1 MPEITIAVYEDF
13 RKQGIGTLL
22 LKAMLN
28 LLQEKTYKKV
38 SLRVE
43 KSNFALK
50 LYQSFGFLT
59 VKEDKDDYFM
69 VLDLAGFNKT

>member
-1 MPEITIAVYEDF
+1 MAVYEDC

-22 LKAMLN
+22 LKEMLN
-28 LLQEKTYKKV
+28 LLKKKNYKKV

-43 KSNFALK
+43 KLNFAVN

-69 VLDLAGFNKT
+69 VLDLTGFNKL